1 MKVRTFLIGTH
12 GVTKTD
18 REPTKGKI
26 SDPTTI
32 VHPYVFDCPFELCIQ
47 LQLAPPLGYSVVHQ
61 TDQRF
66 LDSAD
71 PEKYSIYVFDDT
83 YSQIQERYNILFNGF
98 IPRSE
103 PEFVASVLQLKQLL
117 LSLYKL
123 DFSISIYK
131 KNSTMIDKL
140 LWVDERET
148 RNATN
153 FQNDIIDS
161 VEGRLFEHIKTR
173 RQSYI
178 LSQSDD
184 YTLGQVLTRLP
195 PLSPFVL
202 IIDCACST
210 WDTVFWDWRQEF
222 HAKLD
227 MNKLLHEINTKTKE
241 YIAQRIEEG
250 IKDVYVKKKGV
261 KRKLSGGINKR
272 LSMRKIISK
281 RVKYYHKI
289 KNNTKKSKRKTQKK
303 VYKISL
309 I

>member
-12 GVTKTD
+12 GVTKTN
-18 REPTKGKI
+18 REQTNGKI

-47 LQLAPPLGYSVVHQ
+47 LQLAPPLGYSVVDQ

-71 PEKYSIYVFDDT
+71 PEKYSIYVLDDT
-83 YSQIQERYNILFNGF
+83 YSIIQARYNELFNDF
-98 IPRSE
+98 IPSIER
-103 PEFVASVLQLKQLL
+103 EFVDRVLQLKQL

-131 KNSTMIDKL
+131 KNSKMIDKL
-140 LWVDERET
+140 LWVDKTET
-148 RNATN
+148 RNAIN

-161 VEGRLFEHIKTR
+161 VEGRLFEDIKTR
-173 RQSYI
+173 LQSKK

-222 HAKLD
+222 HAKRN
-227 MNKLLHEINTKTKE
+227 MNELLYVINQRTQS
-241 YIAQRIEEG
+241 YIN
-250 IKDVYVKKKGV
+250 DS
-261 KRKLSGGINKR
+261 KRGGINKR

>member
-12 GVTKTD
+12 GVTKTN
-18 REPTKGKI
+18 REQTKGKI

-47 LQLAPPLGYSVVHQ
+47 LQLAPPLGYSVVDQ

-71 PEKYSIYVFDDT
+71 PEKYSIYVLDDT
-83 YSQIQERYNILFNGF
+83 YSIIQARYNELFNDF
-98 IPRSE
+98 IPSIER
-103 PEFVASVLQLKQLL
+103 EFVDRVLQLKQL

-131 KNSTMIDKL
+131 KNSKMIDKL
-140 LWVDERET
+140 LWVDKTET
-148 RNATN
+148 RNAIN

-161 VEGRLFEHIKTR
+161 VEGRLFEDIKTR
-173 RQSYI
+173 LQSKK

-222 HAKLD
+222 HAKRN
-227 MNKLLHEINTKTKE
+227 MNELLYVINQRTQS
-241 YIAQRIEEG
+241 YIN
-250 IKDVYVKKKGV
+250 DS
-261 KRKLSGGINKR
+261 KRGGINKR